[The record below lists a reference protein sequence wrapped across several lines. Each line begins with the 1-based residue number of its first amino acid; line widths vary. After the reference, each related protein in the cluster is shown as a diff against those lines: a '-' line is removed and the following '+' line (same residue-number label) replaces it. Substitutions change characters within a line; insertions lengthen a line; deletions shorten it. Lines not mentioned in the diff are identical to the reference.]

1 MKPLKNFEEFLSDG
15 TVRKTSPDMLR
26 AKSLVEEAER
36 RNKFLGELLEK
47 IRMNDENANY
57 FIESS
62 YDILISLIRAKLLS
76 EGFSSSGKGAHEAE
90 VSFMRKLGFPEK
102 DVRFMNDL
110 RYYRNGILYY
120 GKQFDADYGRKVLDF
135 MSKVF
140 IKLKT

>member
-1 MKPLKNFEEFLSDG
+1 MKPLKNFEEFLRDG
-15 TVRKTSPDMLR
+15 TVRKISPDTLR

-120 GKQFDADYGRKVLDF
+120 GKKFDADYGKKVLDF
-135 MSKVF
+135 MNKIF
-140 IKLKT
+140 AKLKT

>member
-1 MKPLKNFEEFLSDG
+1 MKPLKNFEEFLRDG
-15 TVRKTSPDMLR
+15 TVRKASPDMLR

-36 RNKFLGELLEK
+36 RKKFLDELLEK
-47 IRMNDENANY
+47 IRMKDENANY

-120 GKQFDADYGRKVLDF
+120 GKKFDADYSKKVLDF
-135 MSKVF
+135 LNKMF
-140 IKLKT
+140 AKLKA

>member
-1 MKPLKNFEEFLSDG
+1 MKPLKNFEGFLSDG
-15 TVRKTSPDMLR
+15 TVRKTSPDTLR

-47 IRMNDENANY
+47 IRMDDENANY

-90 VSFMRKLGFPEK
+90 VSFMRKLGLPEK

-110 RYYRNGILYY
+110 RFYRNGILYY